1 MGGLPISKNILTI
14 KTKSKMKK
22 VIALVV
28 LLSALSIKIGQNRH
42 REACREIS
50 RKMESDPNFGG
61 DLDIETVTT
70 KYGFDLEW
78 SETPTVVDYY
88 IVGFKHMAK

>member
-1 MGGLPISKNILTI
+1 
-14 KTKSKMKK
+14 MKK

-28 LLSALSIKIGQNRH
+28 LISALSIKIGQNRH

-50 RKMESDPNFGG
+50 NRMESNPNFGG

-78 SETPTVVDYY
+78 SETPTVVDYL
-88 IVGFKHMAK
+88 IVGVKYVVK

>member
-1 MGGLPISKNILTI
+1 
-14 KTKSKMKK
+14 MKK

-28 LLSALSIKIGQNRH
+28 LISALSIKIGQNRH

-50 RKMESDPNFGG
+50 NRMESNPNFGG

-70 KYGFDLEW
+70 KYGFDLDWHQE
-78 SETPTVVDYY
+78 PTVVDYWV
-88 IVGFKHMAK
+88 VGLKHMVK

>member
-50 RKMESDPNFGG
+50 RKMESDPEFGG

>member
-1 MGGLPISKNILTI
+1 
-14 KTKSKMKK
+14 MKK
-22 VIALVV
+22 LIVLALC
-28 LLSALSIKIGQNRH
+28 LLSALSRKIGQNRH

-61 DLDIETVTT
+61 DLDIETVSA

-88 IVGFKHMAK
+88 VVGVKYLIK

>member
-1 MGGLPISKNILTI
+1 MIRITVL
-14 KTKSKMKK
+14 
-22 VIALVV
+22 ALC

-70 KYGFDLEW
+70 KHGFNLEW
-78 SETPTVVDYY
+78 HQEPTVADYF
-88 IVGFKHMAK
+88 IVGVKYVVK

>member
-1 MGGLPISKNILTI
+1 
-14 KTKSKMKK
+14 MKK
-22 VIALVV
+22 IIALVV

-78 SETPTVVDYY
+78 SETPTVADYWF
-88 IVGFKHMAK
+88 VGFKYVVK

>member
-1 MGGLPISKNILTI
+1 
-14 KTKSKMKK
+14 MKK
-22 VIALVV
+22 LIVLALC

-42 REACREIS
+42 RDACGEIS

-61 DLDIETVTT
+61 DLDIETVSA

-88 IVGFKHMAK
+88 VVGVKYLIK

>member
-1 MGGLPISKNILTI
+1 
-14 KTKSKMKK
+14 MKK
-22 VIALVV
+22 VIVLII

-42 REACREIS
+42 REACREIAQ
-50 RKMESDPNFGG
+50 KMESDPNFGG

-78 SETPTVVDYY
+78 SETPTVADYF
-88 IVGFKHMAK
+88 IVGLKHMIK